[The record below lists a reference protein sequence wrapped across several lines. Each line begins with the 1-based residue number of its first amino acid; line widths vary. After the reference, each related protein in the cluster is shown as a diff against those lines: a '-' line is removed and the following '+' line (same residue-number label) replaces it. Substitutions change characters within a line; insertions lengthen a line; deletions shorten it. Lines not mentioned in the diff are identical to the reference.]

1 MGAIKLISHS
11 GLGDARWIISAE
23 NLQGMTHLPF
33 GAAIVMISLLPFP
46 HYSFINMT
54 HLIFVFFF
62 LEPQFWGQPFYLLS
76 LCQHLNISWRLCP
89 TLEPHWSELNTCQ
102 FDTRLPLS
110 WRRQHRW
117 FRWSLS
123 RLFSVSSSDIG
134 KTFLICFPWTRRH
147 NEDESFFFIKWYQTH
162 LIMFHYRVFLWLVS
176 ICAVI
181 WRGM

>member
-1 MGAIKLISHS
+1 MPDESFRQRTSREWPIFRLVQPLSWFLCCHFLITLSS
-11 GLGDARWIISAE
+11 IWLIW
-23 NLQGMTHLPF
+23 
-33 GAAIVMISLLPFP
+33 SLC
-46 HYSFINMT
+46 
-54 HLIFVFFF
+54 FF

-89 TLEPHWSELNTCQ
+89 TLEPHWSKLNTCQ